1 MVIKRGQLYWID
13 FGPPRG
19 SGPGFHRPGLV
30 VQSNHF
36 NRSKLDTIIVALL
49 TTNLR
54 LAQME
59 GNVLLKSGKNGLRDD
74 SVVNVTQMVAVD
86 RRNLQEL
93 IGTVTASDM
102 SKVDEGLRL
111 VLALD

>member
-1 MVIKRGQLYWID
+1 M
-13 FGPPRG
+13 
-19 SGPGFHRPGLV
+19 
-30 VQSNHF
+30 QSNHF
-36 NRSKLDTIIVALL
+36 NRSKIDTIIVALL

-74 SVVNVTQMVAVD
+74 SVVNVTQLVAVD
-86 RRNLQEL
+86 RRDLLEL
-93 IGTVTASDM
+93 IGTVTSTDM
-102 SKVDEGLRL
+102 SRVDEGLRL

>member
-13 FGPPRG
+13 FGEPRG

-30 VQSNHF
+30 VQNDHY

-54 LAQME
+54 LALMD
-59 GNVLLKSGKNGLRDD
+59 GNVLLKPGKNGLPEE
-74 SVVNVTQMVAVD
+74 SVVNVTQLVSVD
-86 RRNLQEL
+86 RTDLEEL
-93 IGTVTASDM
+93 IGTVSASDM
-102 SKVDEGLRL
+102 SKVDDGIRL